1 MVVAGR
7 VDQRT
12 CWGEPAWIHL
22 LGGNDVGVAVGLLA
36 GCRSCTVGAAG
47 LVIARVLTVSYRGG
61 GSSIRLMKGLQGAL
75 LHWLLAW
82 IVMSSAISLS
92 SLSGVSSSKIA
103 NGLLFRVCH

>member
-12 CWGEPAWIHL
+12 HWVEPVWIHL
-22 LGGNDVGVAVGLLA
+22 FGGNDGGVAVGLLV

-47 LVIARVLTVSYRGG
+47 LAIARVQTVCRGG
-61 GSSIRLMKGLQGAL
+61 GSSIRLMKGLKGAL

-82 IVMSSAISLS
+82 IVISSAISLF
-92 SLSGVSSSKIA
+92 SLSGVSSSMIA
-103 NGLLFRVCH
+103 NGLLFRMCR